1 MVAPEPTAVPRT
13 APTSGL
19 SNTRRASIIC
29 FCGLSP
35 LPGGW
40 SGKKVIS
47 RGVVVPG
54 CRHQHYAN
62 LGLCL
67 GPVQQL
73 SELREHVQCKGI
85 SLLWAIQLYHENAPV
100 HIIENV
106 FHTTRS

>member
-1 MVAPEPTAVPRT
+1 MVQKV
-13 APTSGL
+13 L
-19 SNTRRASIIC
+19 
-29 FCGLSP
+29 
-35 LPGGW
+35 
-40 SGKKVIS
+40 KVIS

-73 SELREHVQCKGI
+73 SELRVHVQCKGI
-85 SLLWAIQLYHENAPV
+85 SLLWAIQLYLENAHV

-106 FHTTRS
+106 FHTTWS